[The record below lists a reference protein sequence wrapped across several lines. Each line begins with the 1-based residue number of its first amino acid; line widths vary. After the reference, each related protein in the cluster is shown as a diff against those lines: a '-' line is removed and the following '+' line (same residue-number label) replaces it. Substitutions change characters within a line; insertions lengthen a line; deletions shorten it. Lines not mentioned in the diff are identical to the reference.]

1 MAKTMTFTY
10 DGKDYTL
17 EFTRKTVI
25 ETENMGF
32 NAQYIDTKPI
42 TSLSIL
48 FRGAVLA
55 HHRDTRV
62 SEIDKIFESF
72 TKEGLLEALAD
83 LYYEPIKVLM
93 ENDSKNAVKWT
104 MT

>member
-17 EFTRKTVI
+17 EFTRQTVVQ
-25 ETENMGF
+25 TENMGF
-32 NAQYIDTKPI
+32 NANDIDTKPV

-48 FRGAVLA
+48 FRGAFLA
-55 HHRDTRV
+55 HHRDLPAKEV
-62 SEIDKIFESF
+62 DKIFENFS
-72 TKEGLLEALAD
+72 KEGLLEALAE
-83 LYYEPIKVLM
+83 LYYEPIRVLM
-93 ENDSKNAVKWT
+93 EDNSKNAVKWT

>member
-17 EFTRKTVI
+17 EFTRQTVVQ
-25 ETENMGF
+25 TENMGF
-32 NAQYIDTKPI
+32 DAALIDSKPI
-42 TSLSIL
+42 TSLTVL
-48 FRGAVLA
+48 FRGAFLA

-62 SEIDKIFESF
+62 SEIDKIL
-72 TKEGLLEALAD
+72 EGLDKDGLLPALAE

-93 ENDSKNAVKWT
+93 EDNSKNAVKWT
-104 MT
+104 MK

>member
-48 FRGAVLA
+48 FRGAFLA

>member
-17 EFTRKTVI
+17 EFTRQTVVQ
-25 ETENMGF
+25 TENMGF

-48 FRGAVLA
+48 FRGAFLA
-55 HHRDTRV
+55 HHRDLPAK
-62 SEIDKIFESF
+62 EIDKIFENFS
-72 TKEGLLEALAD
+72 KEGLLEALAD
-83 LYYEPIKVLM
+83 LYYEPIRVLM
-93 ENDSKNAVKWT
+93 EDNSKNAVKWT

>member
-42 TSLSIL
+42 TSLTIL
-48 FRGAVLA
+48 FRGAFLA
-55 HHRDTRV
+55 NHRDTRV

-93 ENDSKNAVKWT
+93 EDNSKNAVKWT

>member
-48 FRGAVLA
+48 FRGAFLA

-72 TKEGLLEALAD
+72 TKEGLLEALAN

>member
-17 EFTRKTVI
+17 EFTRQTVVQ
-25 ETENMGF
+25 TEAMGF
-32 NAQYIDTKPI
+32 NANDIDTKPI

-48 FRGAVLA
+48 FRGAFLA

-62 SEIDKIFESF
+62 SEIDKILEGMS
-72 TKEGLLEALAD
+72 KEGLLQALAE
-83 LYYEPIKVLM
+83 LYYEPIRVLM
-93 ENDSKNAVKWT
+93 EDNSKNAVKWT

>member
-10 DGKDYTL
+10 EGKDYTL

-48 FRGAVLA
+48 FRGAFLA
-55 HHRDTRV
+55 NHRDTRV

-93 ENDSKNAVKWT
+93 EDNSKNAVKWT